1 MPVRWPLCALQNCIH
16 ASDGQLLE
24 KRLEPGGEGDVK
36 HKRKQRYEHR
46 PFERVQ
52 DFGHELRGLG
62 GLQTT
67 HIRALKGST
76 FGAASAGRRLSAT
89 ERQAIEEQMK
99 RDGKI

>member
-1 MPVRWPLCALQNCIH
+1 M
-16 ASDGQLLE
+16 
-24 KRLEPGGEGDVK
+24 KRF
-36 HKRKQRYEHR
+36 RKGRDQPR

-76 FGAASAGRRLSAT
+76 FGAANAGRKLSDA
-89 ERQAIEEQMK
+89 ERQAIEDQMR
-99 RDGKI
+99 RDGKL